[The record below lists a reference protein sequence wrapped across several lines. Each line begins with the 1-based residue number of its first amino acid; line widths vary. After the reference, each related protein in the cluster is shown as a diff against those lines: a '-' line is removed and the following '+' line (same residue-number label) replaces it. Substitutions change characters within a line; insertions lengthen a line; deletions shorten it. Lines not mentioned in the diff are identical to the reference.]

1 MYATCPAV
9 HPLAILEA
17 PDSHLNWV
25 REEQRHGF
33 MQAILQTTI
42 PADQVGTIYRQLAA
56 FLASHYCIFPLRQI
70 CSRSSLSK
78 AEQRGRT
85 VPHEICIRLRVC
97 VTDTEGIA
105 MVWYDMI
112 YAIAMPQAMS
122 KHRREPRGVLD
133 PGLDSAPSRYLIGPR
148 TRFHLLSR
156 FCSLDLRSF
165 AITVQSQH

>member
-17 PDSHLNWV
+17 PDSQLNWV

-85 VPHEICIRLRVC
+85 VPHEICIRLPLAGVC
-97 VTDTEGIA
+97 YSKTDTEGTA

-112 YAIAMPQAMS
+112 YAIAMRLISHKQCPSIDASPEECLIRALTQRQA
-122 KHRREPRGVLD
+122 
-133 PGLDSAPSRYLIGPR
+133 A
-148 TRFHLLSR
+148 T
-156 FCSLDLRSF
+156 
-165 AITVQSQH
+165 

>member
-56 FLASHYCIFPLRQI
+56 FLASHYCII

-85 VPHEICIRLRVC
+85 VPHEIWCYSK
-97 VTDTEGIA
+97 TDTEGTA

-165 AITVQSQH
+165 DITVQSQH